1 MTDACFVLNKTYIV
15 SLEPIDFVAR
25 ELYEVFIEKNPHSVI
40 LDVSVLGNR
49 LWGLTKVCR
58 MSTHSYSLFS
68 MFYVPFG
75 GLFDFL
81 YVLTYILYPTSYT
94 DKRDRSYIIR
104 RKHKHN
110 GSKM

>member
-25 ELYEVFIEKNPHSVI
+25 ELYEVFICHF
-40 LDVSVLGNR
+40 LFTVSVVETG
-49 LWGLTKVCR
+49 LWGLTIVCR
-58 MSTHSYSLFS
+58 MSTRSYSLFS

-81 YVLTYILYPTSYT
+81 YVHTYCILHLIQM
-94 DKRDRSYIIR
+94 DERSYIIR
-104 RKHKHN
+104 RKY
-110 GSKM
+110 